1 MVCEGSGGVA
11 EGEPGVASEL
21 ANIGRGGGIDSGE
34 LKNFLF
40 GDKYV
45 SMNVSW

>member
-21 ANIGRGGGIDSGE
+21 ANIGRGIDSGE